1 MEKQFFHQVSDEP
14 ECTFF
19 ERITEDFL
27 FWEDVRSNINYALL
41 MWFKNNRKKEHKNVF
56 RVDFEFLHGEDQKK
70 DCFNIQLQV
79 NKRLDVV
86 EFQDGFA
93 RAACERIVRN
103 SKKIIKPDE
112 LNAFIV
118 TFTRV

>member
-1 MEKQFFHQVSDEP
+1 MEKQFFHQVSGGSP
-14 ECTFF
+14 FFF

-27 FWEDVRSNINYALL
+27 FWDDVRRKVNMALL
-41 MWFKNNRKKEHKNVF
+41 QWFKDNRKKEHKHVF
-56 RVDFEFLHGEDQKK
+56 RIDFEFRHGEDQKK
-70 DCFNIQLQV
+70 DCFNTQLQV
-79 NKRLDVV
+79 NKRLDID

-93 RAACERIVRN
+93 RAACARIVRN
-103 SKKIIKPDE
+103 AQKSIKPDE

>member
-1 MEKQFFHQVSDEP
+1 MEKQFFHQVSGDSP
-14 ECTFF
+14 FFF

-27 FWEDVRSNINYALL
+27 FWDDVRRNLNMALL
-41 MWFKNNRKKEHKNVF
+41 QWFKDNRKKEHKHVF
-56 RVDFEFLHGEDQKK
+56 RIDFEFMHGENQEK
-70 DCFNIQLQV
+70 DCFNTQLQV
-79 NKRLDVV
+79 NKRLDID

-93 RAACERIVRN
+93 RAACARIVRN
-103 SKKIIKPDE
+103 AQKRIKPDE

>member
-1 MEKQFFHQVSDEP
+1 MEKQFFHQVSGDSP
-14 ECTFF
+14 FFF

-27 FWEDVRSNINYALL
+27 FWDDVRRKVNMALL
-41 MWFKNNRKKEHKNVF
+41 QWFKDNRKKEHKNVF
-56 RVDFEFLHGEDQKK
+56 RIDFEFMHGEDQTK
-70 DCFNIQLQV
+70 DCFNTQLRV
-79 NKRLDVV
+79 NKRLDID

-93 RAACERIVRN
+93 RAACARIVRN
-103 SKKIIKPDE
+103 AQKSIKPDE